1 MSVKIYFPN
10 VCKAM
15 NSIHSNTQ
23 IYIIHFFSNVEGF
36 LFLLKNL
43 LKYFS
48 EVKAPPPNK
57 HFLNVS
63 APVGL
68 NLRLCWSFIVSFS
81 KCMSKLPE
89 GRIPLGL
96 SVPAAVVCQ

>member
-23 IYIIHFFSNVEGF
+23 TYILHFFFKRGRF
-36 LFLLKNL
+36 FIPTQK
-43 LKYFS
+43 FI
-48 EVKAPPPNK
+48 EVFFRGKSPPPNK